1 MTLKNAQEHLEPLMH
16 VAPLCLPC
24 FSPQN
29 KKLNIFASQ
38 KETTQINLNDMFET
52 NSSDIL
58 VDDIN

>member
-1 MTLKNAQEHLEPLMH
+1 MLLHFACH
-16 VAPLCLPC
+16 ASLPKI
-24 FSPQN
+24 
-29 KKLNIFASQ
+29 KKLNTFASQ

>member
-1 MTLKNAQEHLEPLMH
+1 MTLKSAQEHLKPLVH
-16 VAPLCLPC
+16 AAPLCLPC
-24 FSPQN
+24 FFPQN

-38 KETTQINLNDMFET
+38 KETTQMKLNDMFET